1 MHRATPRGTDA
12 VLCDI
17 LFSMTRHCYPAITL
31 SIPRRYLTCD
41 VAKARD
47 VGSVAGPRPGFI
59 RLLGSIAYPISR
71 PVPTYELRAP
81 RCGVWHLQLN
91 AKC

>member
-1 MHRATPRGTDA
+1 MLR
-12 VLCDI
+12 DI

-31 SIPRRYLTCD
+31 SVPRRYLTCD

-59 RLLGSIAYPISR
+59 RLLSNIA
-71 PVPTYELRAP
+71 
-81 RCGVWHLQLN
+81 
-91 AKC
+91 